1 MSKLITVPIDF
12 ISIEDLT
19 TQYQNNL
26 EINFDNLGI
35 IADQRTILSQI
46 LYTEYKLYKNP
57 YKLMVNKNT
66 YQSERK
72 NIIQYIIEEIIITNR
87 QKGNSDITINRKIQY
102 LIVFIRWMNK
112 ENFLYLRNLDEA
124 VNIFYRYTLFLKSK
138 LRLSQYSQ
146 GEIHTRHSSVYKM
159 LYTIFNDKSNILLS
173 GITLITNSRVKKKV
187 KSSNEDK
194 KYHYNFYYNFF
205 HQVTDF
211 ILNNE
216 PYPLKLRLQLGHF
229 WCLPSKHIFFAKEN
243 TFPMA
248 FNPETGLV
256 RSIDNFQEIYK
267 MNNKSIIKENIKRFS
282 NTLDKANLYKSQKRM
297 ELASHA
303 SKAFYMLFLTNTG
316 MNDSTA
322 ATLLWNNQYSVDSI
336 QQKFR
341 NIKYRAGNKI
351 VEFKIQ
357 TKFLSVFKKYLLL
370 RNYILDGNHLETLF
384 FIDNK
389 KNARITSSLKRGTY
403 SSYINKFFISNIDSN
418 LPSIS
423 SRQLRVNKA
432 YKVINQ
438 DGIIAASQILQS
450 SVSTIMNSYLGE
462 SSESA
467 DIQLTNYYD
476 QLNLN
481 LFLTSTHNLSTN
493 IGRCSNLVNQ
503 DMNYYDNDCL
513 KSENCLFCQH
523 YRIIVDKED
532 LQKLYSLKYL
542 IHECRYIAQNAEH
555 FETVYGKTYQRIKNI
570 EEYILENKYLSYE
583 SLRKIEL
590 EVFEDEN
597 LHPYWEHKLNMLIS
611 IGLL

>member
-1 MSKLITVPIDF
+1 
-12 ISIEDLT
+12 
-19 TQYQNNL
+19 
-26 EINFDNLGI
+26 
-35 IADQRTILSQI
+35 
-46 LYTEYKLYKNP
+46 
-57 YKLMVNKNT
+57 
-66 YQSERK
+66 
-72 NIIQYIIEEIIITNR
+72 
-87 QKGNSDITINRKIQY
+87 
-102 LIVFIRWMNK
+102 
-112 ENFLYLRNLDEA
+112 
-124 VNIFYRYTLFLKSK
+124 
-138 LRLSQYSQ
+138 
-146 GEIHTRHSSVYKM
+146 
-159 LYTIFNDKSNILLS
+159 
-173 GITLITNSRVKKKV
+173 
-187 KSSNEDK
+187 
-194 KYHYNFYYNFF
+194 
-205 HQVTDF
+205 
-211 ILNNE
+211 
-216 PYPLKLRLQLGHF
+216 
-229 WCLPSKHIFFAKEN
+229 
-243 TFPMA
+243 
-248 FNPETGLV
+248 
-256 RSIDNFQEIYK
+256 
-267 MNNKSIIKENIKRFS
+267 
-282 NTLDKANLYKSQKRM
+282 M

-322 ATLLWNNQYSVDSI
+322 ATLLWDNQYSVDSL

-357 TKFLSVFKKYLLL
+357 TKFLSVFKKYLQL
-370 RNYILDGNHLETLF
+370 RDYILDGNHLETLF

-389 KNARITSSLKRGTY
+389 RNARITSSLKRGTY

-542 IHECRYIAQNAEH
+542 IHECRYIAQNTEH

>member
-1 MSKLITVPIDF
+1 MSKLITIPIDF
-12 ISIEDLT
+12 ITIEDLII
-19 TQYQNNL
+19 QYQNNL
-26 EINFDNLGI
+26 TVNSDNLGI
-35 IADQRTILSQI
+35 IADQRSILSQI

-102 LIVFIRWMNK
+102 LIVFIRWMNQ
-112 ENFLYLRNLDEA
+112 ENFLYIRNLDEA

-138 LRLSQYSQ
+138 IRLGQYSQ
-146 GEIHTRHSSVYKM
+146 GEIHSRHTCVHKM
-159 LYTIFNDKSNILLS
+159 LSTIFNDKANILLS
-173 GITLITNSRVKKKV
+173 GIILITNSRSEKKV

-194 KYHYNFYYNFF
+194 KYHYNFYYSFF

-216 PYPLKLRLQLGHF
+216 SYPLKLHLQLGEF
-229 WCLPSKHIFFAKEN
+229 WCLPSKHIFFVKGRP
-243 TFPMA
+243 FPMA
-248 FNPETGLV
+248 FDPENGQTRNV
-256 RSIDNFQEIYK
+256 DNFQEIYRI
-267 MNNKSIIKENIKRFS
+267 NNKSIIKENIKRFN
-282 NTLDKANLYKSQKRM
+282 NTLDKANLQKSQKKM

-322 ATLLWNNQYSVDSI
+322 ATLLWNNQYSIDSL

-370 RNYILDGNHLETLF
+370 RDYILDGNHLETLF

-389 KNARITSSLKRGTY
+389 KNARITSGLKRGTY
-403 SSYINKFFISNIDSN
+403 SSYINKFFITNIDSN

-423 SRQLRVNKA
+423 SRQLRINKA
-432 YKVINQ
+432 YQIINQ
-438 DGIIAASQILQS
+438 DGIIAASQVLQS
-450 SVSTIMNSYLGE
+450 SVSTIMSSYLGE
-462 SSESA
+462 SKESA

-476 QLNLN
+476 QLNQN
-481 LFLTSTHNLSTN
+481 LFLISTHNISTN
-493 IGRCSNLVNQ
+493 IGRCSSTVNP
-503 DMNYYDNDCL
+503 DIRYNENNCL
-513 KSENCLFCQH
+513 KSENCLFCQY
-523 YRIIVDKED
+523 YRFIVDKED

-542 IHECRYIAQNAEH
+542 IHECKYIAQNTEH
-555 FETVYGKTYQRIKNI
+555 FEIVYGKVYQRIRNI
-570 EEYILENKYLSYE
+570 EECILKSKYLSYE
-583 SLRKIEL
+583 SLRRFEL
-590 EVFEDEN
+590 EVFENEN